1 MRTDELIAA
10 LAADTTPVSRGAP
23 QRGLLLSAAIGAPI
37 ALALVLVWLGLR
49 PDLATAVGGGFFWIK
64 AAYTAALA
72 TAFAVAAERLARPG
86 LMPRKALA
94 AGAGVAAVIL
104 ALGVGQWLM
113 IDPSERV
120 AALKG
125 GSWTVCTRNILA
137 LGAPMTVVTLLV
149 LRRLAPTAPRLAGAV
164 AGLFSGGVTATVYGL
179 HCPEATF
186 VFVGLWYTLGVV
198 CCGLLGAVLGRW
210 MLRW

>member
-1 MRTDELIAA
+1 MRTDDLIAA
-10 LAADTTPVSRGAP
+10 LAADTSPVVRAAP
-23 QRGLLLSAAIGAPI
+23 QRALLLSAAVGAPI
-37 ALALVLVWLGLR
+37 ALALVLAWLGLR
-49 PDLATAVGGGFFWIK
+49 PDLAAALGGGFFWIK

-72 TAFAVAAERLARPG
+72 TAFAFAAERLARPG
-86 LMPRKALA
+86 LMPRAALA
-94 AGAGVAAVIL
+94 AGGGIVALVV
-104 ALGVGQWLM
+104 ALGVGQLLM
-113 IDPSERV
+113 IDPAERV

-137 LGAPMTVVTLLV
+137 LGAPMTLISLLA
-149 LRRLAPTAPRLAGAV
+149 LRRLAPTFPVLAGAA

-186 VFVGLWYTLGVV
+186 AFVGLWYTAGVA
-198 CCGLLGAVLGRW
+198 CCGLLGAALGRW